1 MGMRTIVIGISLFWM
16 VEFSMSGLSRAVP
29 SPYDQEPGMFAWLSI
44 HHLFGFAEFGIASL
58 FCLAALFALFGTY
71 STKRDSRETLV
82 AAVTGALV
90 LTAATHAFGWL
101 EGRVDASVF
110 VEAGLLLM
118 TGAAALLFDGNTVK
132 TAAAQDD
139 AILPNDYLKNR
150 IAAATASV
158 HTFPDA
164 RPRS

>member
-1 MGMRTIVIGISLFWM
+1 MRTIVIGISLFWM

-29 SPYDQEPGMFAWLSI
+29 SPSAAEPGMFAWLSI
-44 HHLFGFAEFGIASL
+44 NHLFGFAEFGTAAL
-58 FCLAALFALFGTY
+58 FCLAALFALFGADA
-71 STKRDSRETLV
+71 TKRDSGETLV

-101 EGRVDASVF
+101 EGRVDAGVF
-110 VEAGLLLM
+110 IEAGLLLM
-118 TGAAALLFDGNTVK
+118 TGAAALFLDGTTVK
-132 TAAAQDD
+132 TAAADDD
-139 AILPNDYLKNR
+139 AAVSNVYLKNR